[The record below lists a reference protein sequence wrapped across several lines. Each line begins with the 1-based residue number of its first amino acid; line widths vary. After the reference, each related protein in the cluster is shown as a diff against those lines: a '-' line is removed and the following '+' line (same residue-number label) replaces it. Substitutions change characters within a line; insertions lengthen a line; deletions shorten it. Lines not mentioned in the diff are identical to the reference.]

1 MHQNED
7 TLYDIRLAMRRA
19 DYRRAMREKRR
30 KFWRTQGGGQ
40 LFCYVYLPEYPK
52 ELLEVY
58 DWRPVTVADPAFR
71 QAKAL
76 IEEADRG
83 VAD

>member
-7 TLYDIRLAMRRA
+7 SLYEIRLAMRRA

-30 KFWRTQGGGQ
+30 EFWLQRGGGQ
-40 LFCYVYLPEYPK
+40 LFCYVYLPKYPK

-58 DWRPVTVADPAFR
+58 DWQPITAADPAFR

-76 IEEADRG
+76 IEEADRA